1 MTTPPP
7 SERWSSGSNAMPS
20 DQAERRLVRR
30 ASAPAHWIGAAAAWL
45 ATAGLEPGLRP
56 VLRRNLASR
65 PVRAALTAA
74 AVALGVAVILGVQ
87 IEVAGV
93 NTQAGAAARL
103 RAGGSGLDI
112 RASAGA
118 GLSQQQL
125 TELAGIAG
133 VREVVPLYQKRV
145 TAQATGAQAPA
156 VTVTLVGLQD
166 GEAALRAIGLSDGR
180 LPGEASPDQIAI
192 DSALIPALVPPN
204 GHLGVGGTVLLTTAT
219 GPRAYHIV
227 GLTDASGVSASFT
240 HDVVFVPTPE
250 LLSSFNLG
258 LRASLAALRLTPGTA
273 SAGVAAEVHQ
283 RLGGAVT
290 TFDPGADTGDPLS
303 QLAPLLVLASVLS
316 VVVGAGVSANTVSLA
331 ALERRR
337 DIGLL
342 RAAGASAAQ
351 VFRLL
356 TAEALVLA
364 VAGALV
370 GIAAGIG
377 LGAGLEAAF
386 RVGSTPSSVGLQVSP
401 LVALLAALVGML
413 VAVTA
418 AAIPAALASRVGIL
432 DELRPED
439 AGRRE
444 RVHPATIWAV
454 PPLLAL
460 AALADL
466 SGGAAVGV
474 GAVALLLAVAL
485 SLPLLAPALAGL
497 LGRLLGGR
505 WPETGIAAA
514 DLRRRRNR
522 TALTLSGL
530 VTAVAVAMAGGIM
543 VSGSLAAGD
552 AWVSGLFIGD
562 TLIQSPVT
570 EGGDIATQI
579 GEEAGVRLTSL
590 RFFPAVVDGDV
601 IGMAAIDSGVY
612 ASDGGLDV
620 VGGDRSQAFAA
631 LASGPRLLAPLSL
644 AQADD
649 WQVGTVLPV
658 ATGGGTTDFTISGIV
673 EHSFPAGDGREALLV
688 DSRQA
693 VRYFGSEASG
703 FDDLEVLSPG
713 HASGVAAVAAR
724 YGLSSTP
731 VSTIKAAV
739 AQALDNTIGILPAL
753 AWVTVA
759 IAALAIV
766 NTLVVN
772 VRQGRRERGLLR
784 AVGLS
789 RAQAQRMVLAQAG
802 LLGATTGVLGVGV
815 GCLLAVPL
823 LAASSSPGF
832 SPAFTVPVVTV
843 IVLLAGLLA
852 AVMLAGAWLAR
863 RAATSDV
870 VSALRHE

>member
-1 MTTPPP
+1 
-7 SERWSSGSNAMPS
+7 MPS
-20 DQAERRLVRR
+20 DR
-30 ASAPAHWIGAAAAWL
+30 AGRSLTRWAASPARWIGAAAAWL
-45 ATAGLEPGLRP
+45 GTAGLQPGLRP
-56 VLRRNLASR
+56 ILRRNLASR

-93 NTQAGAAARL
+93 NAQAGAAARL
-103 RAGGSGLDI
+103 RAGGSGLDV

-118 GLSQQQL
+118 GLSQQALAQL
-125 TELAGIAG
+125 GGIPG

-145 TAQATGAQAPA
+145 TAEAPGAQAPA

-166 GEAALRAIGLSDGR
+166 GEAALRAISLSDGR
-180 LPGEASPDQIAI
+180 LPAPDSPDQIAV
-192 DSALIPALVPPN
+192 DRALLPALVPPN
-204 GHLGVGGTVLLTTAT
+204 GHLGVGGTLLLTTAT

-227 GLTDASGVSASFT
+227 GLTDAGGVSASFT
-240 HDVVFVPTPE
+240 QDVIFVPTPE
-250 LLSSFNLG
+250 LLASFNLG

-273 SAGVAAEVHQ
+273 SAGVAAAVHQ
-283 RLGGAVT
+283 RLGGTVT
-290 TFDPGADTGDPLS
+290 TFDPGADSGDPLNQIS
-303 QLAPLLVLASVLS
+303 PLLVLASVLS
-316 VVVGAGVSANTVSLA
+316 VVIGAAVSANTVSLA

-342 RAAGASAAQ
+342 RAAGASATQ

-356 TAEALVLA
+356 AAEALILA
-364 VAGALV
+364 VAGAVL

-386 RVGSTPSSVGLQVSP
+386 RAGSTPGSVGLQVSP
-401 LVALLAALVGML
+401 VAVLVAGLVGVL
-413 VAVTA
+413 VAVVA
-418 AAIPAALASRVGIL
+418 AAVPAALASRVAIL
-432 DELRPED
+432 DELRPGD

-444 RVHPATIWAV
+444 RVHAATLGAV

-466 SGGAAVGV
+466 SGGAGVSV

-485 SLPLLAPALAGL
+485 SLPLLAPGLAGL
-497 LGRLLGGR
+497 LGRLLGSR
-505 WPETGIAAA
+505 WPETEIAAA
-514 DLRRRRNR
+514 NLRRRRNR
-522 TALTLSGL
+522 TALTLSGM
-530 VTAVAVAMAGGIM
+530 VTAVAAAMAGGIL

-552 AWVSGLFIGD
+552 AWISGLFIGD

-601 IGMAAIDSGVY
+601 IGMAAIDSGAY
-612 ASDGGLDV
+612 LRDGGLDV
-620 VGGDRSQAFAA
+620 VDGNRSQAFAA

-644 AQADD
+644 AQEDD

-658 ATGGGTTDFTISGIV
+658 ATGGATTDFTISGIV

-688 DSRQA
+688 DSGQA
-693 VRYFGSEASG
+693 VRYFGSQASG

-731 VSTIKAAV
+731 VSTIESAV
-739 AQALDNTIGILPAL
+739 AEALGNTIGILPAL

-766 NTLVVN
+766 NTLVVD
-772 VRQGRRERGLLR
+772 VRQGRRELGLLR

-802 LLGATTGVLGVGV
+802 LLGATAGVLGVGV

-832 SPAFTVPVVTV
+832 SPAYAVPVLTV
-843 IVLLAGLLA
+843 IALLAGLLV

-863 RAATSDV
+863 RAASADV
-870 VSALRHE
+870 VSALRHQ